1 MLDRNRLS
9 NRLSRVPSSL
19 GMIAAGSVVAFVLAV
34 ATPLH
39 AQSPPT
45 CAKRHQ
51 LLAFL
56 DKNFEEKPTA
66 VGVTAD
72 GQLLE
77 VLSNPSGSWTLVVT
91 KPGGLS
97 CMISS
102 GQGWRQKPLL
112 PKDPIT

>member
-1 MLDRNRLS
+1 MRVSVRAIDRLARRMPPL
-9 NRLSRVPSSL
+9 
-19 GMIAAGSVVAFVLAV
+19 AAASAGLALLLV
-34 ATPLH
+34 FSFAMPLH
-39 AQSPPT
+39 AQTVPS
-45 CAKRHQ
+45 CAERQ
-51 LLAFL
+51 QVLAFL
-56 DKNFEEKPTA
+56 DRNFNEKPTA

-102 GQGWRQKPLL
+102 GQGWRQKP
-112 PKDPIT
+112 PPGKPPVI